1 MIRLITFL
9 SSLFLLL
16 SPPTTSATSQQ
27 LELKWLLANPPTGE
41 KEKVSLFNPTDSVID
56 LSSWQIDDIEGG
68 SSPLNLQGQIASHSS
83 YLIEVPSA
91 MFNNSGDSLRLLHN
105 TKVVEETTYPSS
117 PKGEYWVKDQL
128 GQWCFQTQLPTS
140 SFNCPQPTP
149 TPTPTPTPLPT
160 PFIYPPTKCY
170 SLTITKV
177 NPAPLSGDKEKIK
190 IFNPHNFSF
199 SLEDYQLDDQKDG
212 GASPINLEGNISS
225 NEEKEII
232 LSQGMWNNNGD
243 EVRLT
248 CHSQLID
255 GFSYPKITRG
265 EIIIRDKNNQLCFQ
279 DYNYWQVPQ
288 KYLDCNQSNNDNLVS
303 LNSAKRF
310 SSRSRS
316 KRNSKKNFSFGSFS
330 EMAIHQSWQD
340 KRKMTPPLQTS
351 TPLPPTLFLTF
362 SSSFSFLFLLTRVK
376 RSN

>member
-1 MIRLITFL
+1 MIQIIILL

-16 SPPTTSATSQQ
+16 SPPATLATSQQ
-27 LELKWLLANPPTGE
+27 LELKWLLANPPAGE
-41 KEKVSLFNPTDSVID
+41 KEQVSLFNPTDSVID

-68 SSPLNLQGQIASHSS
+68 SSPLNLQGQVASHSS

-105 TKVVEETTYPSS
+105 SEVVEETTYPSS

-140 SFNCPQPTP
+140 PFTCPQPTP
-149 TPTPTPTPLPT
+149 TPTSTPTPLPT
-160 PFIYPPTKCY
+160 PLIYPPAKCY

-199 SLEDYQLDDQKDG
+199 SLEDYQLDDQKEG
-212 GASPINLEGNISS
+212 GASPINLEGNISP
-225 NEEKEII
+225 NEEKEVI
-232 LSQGMWNNNGD
+232 LSQGMWNNSGD
-243 EVRLT
+243 EIRLI

-255 GFSYPKITRG
+255 GFSYPKITKG
-265 EIIIRDKNNQLCFQ
+265 EIIVRDKNNHLCFQ
-279 DYNYWQVPQ
+279 DYDYWQVPQ
-288 KYLDCNQSNNDNLVS
+288 KYLDCNKTEKYNIVS
-303 LNSAKRF
+303 IKPMKYPSLSPRLRQGQKT
-310 SSRSRS
+310 SP
-316 KRNSKKNFSFGSFS
+316 SFVPTQKVI
-330 EMAIHQSWQD
+330 IHQNWQD
-340 KRKMTPPLQTS
+340 KRKVTPSSQTS
-351 TPLPPTLFLTF
+351 TSLPPTPFLTF

-376 RSN
+376 RRN